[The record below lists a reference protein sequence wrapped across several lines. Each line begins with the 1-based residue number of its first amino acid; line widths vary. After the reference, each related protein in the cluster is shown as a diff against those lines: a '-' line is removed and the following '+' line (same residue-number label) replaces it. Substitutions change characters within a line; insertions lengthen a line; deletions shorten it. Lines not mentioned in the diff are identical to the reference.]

1 MRLFCEMSLISSLIL
16 QNPFGDM
23 LVTLLIV
30 DDNAR
35 LRRMLHDLLL
45 KHYGPKVTLLECGT
59 GREAVAMARE
69 REPDWILMDIK
80 LPDIDGFTA
89 SRRILKEA
97 PGRKIIIVT
106 SYDEPE
112 YRDEAQR
119 LGAAGYVL
127 KDNLIALFD
136 IL

>member
-1 MRLFCEMSLISSLIL
+1 M
-16 QNPFGDM
+16 
-23 LVTLLIV
+23 TLLIV

-35 LRRMLHDLLL
+35 LRRMLYDLLT
-45 KHYGPKVTLLECGT
+45 KQYGPTLSILECGT

-69 REPDWILMDIK
+69 HQTDWILMDIK

-127 KDNLIALFD
+127 KDNLFALFD